1 LHSGQEQPSADAD
14 QFTAKEP
21 FSTVPDNAP
30 RGRQDWTKNDTVP
43 CMATRSLPKLTVR
56 FYREASGSEPVR
68 DWLKLL
74 PADERREVGIDIK
87 TVQFGWPLGMPVVD
101 HVDRDIWE
109 VRTRLASRL
118 ARVLF
123 VLEGSEM
130 VLLHGFIKKERTTPK
145 PDLNLARQRLKRL
158 RSS

>member
-1 LHSGQEQPSADAD
+1 
-14 QFTAKEP
+14 
-21 FSTVPDNAP
+21 
-30 RGRQDWTKNDTVP
+30 
-43 CMATRSLPKLTVR
+43 MATRSLPRLTVR
-56 FYREASGSEPVR
+56 FYREPTGTEPVR
-68 DWLKLL
+68 DWLKSL

-101 HVDRDIWE
+101 HIDRDIWE
-109 VRTRLASRL
+109 VRTRLANRL

-145 PDLNLARQRLKRL
+145 PDLDLARQRLKKL
-158 RSS
+158 RSSS